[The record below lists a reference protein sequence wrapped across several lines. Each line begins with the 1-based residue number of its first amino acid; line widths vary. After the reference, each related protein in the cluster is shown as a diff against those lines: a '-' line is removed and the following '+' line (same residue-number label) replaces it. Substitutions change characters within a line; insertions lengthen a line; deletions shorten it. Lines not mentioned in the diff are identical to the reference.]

1 MEENMIR
8 TISYNLPGYGFASCY
23 LIGQA
28 IDLMDMLEDAGV
40 LEKMKNTCQL
50 GTMKYIYPGAHHTRY
65 EYVFTQLMLIS
76 NVISVENPQY
86 AVDFARTSNLS
97 EYEESGCKISGGAA
111 MQCLAILS
119 NIGHMYDT
127 FTSARMVMKLLI
139 ESRTNKTSFY
149 QVYRRNLPKSVWGK
163 LDYILD
169 SGNFYKLHLFH
180 ALHIL
185 QGLSHSTKRK
195 ELCKL
200 CIHLVTQLVDPDLI
214 HNEATNR
221 IFFLYKKIRKI
232 AYMSVDMVYTP
243 ASFGANLSRMI
254 YSIPSYVNDLFD
266 NSSAMNKSIEHLEDI
281 IHKQIYNSP
290 FCILNAARIVQEKY
304 DEYKTL
310 AEEIDDIYD
319 IRRFILENE
328 DKYNKLH
335 SRTQPKAIKKLS
347 SIGTLLLSKERP
359 IDKNKEQIEDEMLA
373 KLPMS
378 RIAFGLQPT
387 QNLMTTYTAYGL
399 LSTEAIQKDVKAI
412 ISHAISFNVY
422 RETEKWELVKF
433 AVQSVYTYGEYFFNF
448 TTVSGIPINE
458 CVFIGNGC
466 KKIAHE
472 IKSKFTENNVTNKDQ
487 LHEVLSCASVL
498 EHIQY
503 AGLALCFV
511 GGIKANKYKKSEKI
525 DELDGFI
532 YLPNR
537 RDEMPFAYIVEAKN
551 YVHGENDAVKQ
562 LQGTKKYLSPNLE
575 FSINPLTRCA
585 YMEIKLK

>member
-1 MEENMIR
+1 MIR

-328 DKYNKLH
+328 DKYYKLH

-511 GGIKANKYKKSEKI
+511 GGIKANKYRKSEKI

-537 RDEMPFAYIVEAKN
+537 QDEMPFAYIVEAKN